1 MTKDRETR
9 KNRMT
14 VKRYADSVYVSARE
28 RVNKRSHT
36 LIEGAPGVEHVTTSC
51 GGYSTGVRFADT
63 YDAEEVAAR
72 MVIIRAEQAGVDPAD
87 VALQGDIAKETR
99 VEVLRTLHKEAALRG
114 AEATLRLRQ
123 AQEDARQSAE
133 RANWLWKKIEE
144 EIRQQEA

>member
-36 LIEGAPGVEHVTTSC
+36 LIEGAPGVEHVTTNC
-51 GGYSTGVRFADT
+51 GGYSVGVRFTDT

-72 MVIIRAEQAGVDPAD
+72 IVIIRAEQQGIDPTD
-87 VALQGDIAKETR
+87 VSLQGDITEET
-99 VEVLRTLHKEAALRG
+99 ELEILRILHKEAVLRG

-123 AQEDARQSAE
+123 AQEDTRQSTE
-133 RANWLWKKIEE
+133 RSNWLWKKIEL
-144 EIRQQEA
+144 RQQEA

>member
-1 MTKDRETR
+1 
-9 KNRMT
+9 MT

>member
-1 MTKDRETR
+1 MTKDR
-9 KNRMT
+9 KNRM
-14 VKRYADSVYVSARE
+14 VINKYADSVYVSARE
-28 RVNKRSHT
+28 RVSKNSYT
-36 LIEGAPGVEHVTTSC
+36 LIEEVPGVEHVTTSC

-72 MVIIRAEQAGVDPAD
+72 IVIIRAEQAGVDPAD

-123 AQEDARQSAE
+123 AQEDARQSTE

>member
-1 MTKDRETR
+1 
-9 KNRMT
+9 MT
-14 VKRYADSVYVSARE
+14 VKRYTDSVYVSARE

-36 LIEGAPGVEHVTTSC
+36 LIEGAPGVEQVTTSC

-123 AQEDARQSAE
+123 AQEDARQSTE